1 MTIKEEGEGLRTQST
16 IWELDATD
24 PESND
29 KWNIGR
35 VLVSANN
42 LVVVAEKG
50 EKEGG
55 FAAIDDLFFKIDP
68 EFLDNCGTI
77 PPSVSIQNPMRQ
89 KLFSWQANPGGTTL
103 PPPNTTPSPSPL
115 PGCNFDTG
123 TPTCGWEVT
132 RTRISYFQNPKF
144 PIPIKS
150 DPLSGRVYLVG

>member
-35 VLVSANN
+35 ALVSANN

-89 KLFSWQANPGGTTL
+89 K
-103 PPPNTTPSPSPL
+103 
-115 PGCNFDTG
+115 
-123 TPTCGWEVT
+123 
-132 RTRISYFQNPKF
+132 
-144 PIPIKS
+144 
-150 DPLSGRVYLVG
+150 

>member
-89 KLFSWQANPGGTTL
+89 K
-103 PPPNTTPSPSPL
+103 
-115 PGCNFDTG
+115 
-123 TPTCGWEVT
+123 
-132 RTRISYFQNPKF
+132 
-144 PIPIKS
+144 
-150 DPLSGRVYLVG
+150 